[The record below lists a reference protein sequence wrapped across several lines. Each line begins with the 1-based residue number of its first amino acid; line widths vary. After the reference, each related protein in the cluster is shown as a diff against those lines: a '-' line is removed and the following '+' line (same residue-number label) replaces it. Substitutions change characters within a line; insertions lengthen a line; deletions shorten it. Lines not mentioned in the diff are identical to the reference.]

1 MLFLVLSDVARYP
14 HAAHEQFE
22 QFVVELV
29 DLRTQFRKALRR
41 GVGFAD
47 HQTAADVGQTLRR
60 HLLGLVAPRA
70 VGRTVRFDDQP
81 VESEVHGLLRKRR
94 DQFAAA
100 SDVAGVAEDLQAR
113 QAAVQFDGDRPHR
126 MVAVETL
133 VDRREAAVNA
143 PQTADAGVVDAL
155 HAADPQFEVRTHGI
169 LDQHRNVVAAQRVG
183 DLLHGKGVGRGAGAD
198 PDHVDAPFQRRH
210 DMLARGDLGGGVHP
224 CFAFYALEPC
234 HAFGTHA
241 LEPSGFGAGLPKSGA
256 ENPHAFGGQFAGGFD
271 HLLFGFGAA
280 RSRDDQRAPGIE
292 SRKIDGLQIFHIS
305 SV

>member
-1 MLFLVLSDVARYP
+1 MKP
-14 HAAHEQFE
+14 
-22 QFVVELV
+22 
-29 DLRTQFRKALRR
+29 
-41 GVGFAD
+41 
-47 HQTAADVGQTLRR
+47 
-60 HLLGLVAPRA
+60 
-70 VGRTVRFDDQP
+70 
-81 VESEVHGLLRKRR
+81 
-94 DQFAAA
+94 
-100 SDVAGVAEDLQAR
+100 
-113 QAAVQFDGDRPHR
+113 
-126 MVAVETL
+126 
-133 VDRREAAVNA
+133 NA